1 MMRDRTRDGLGNYVE
16 AYLLSHFPRFW
27 RLVMAIPPLRRFA
40 NKFIISRAAGRVPS
54 RPYPF
59 SSMPSKGDSADPKI
73 AGYTSWESLTDRSW
87 FSRHLPPKELPIP
100 PPHLDKIETLFKVRP
115 EGPRLSEDSTILFMS
130 FAQWFADGFLMT
142 DQKDRRR
149 TPTSHQIDL
158 SPVYGLSRF
167 ETLALRVNSEAEG
180 QRGRLKTESV
190 NGEPYAPKLFDEGK
204 FNFEKPCFDETHA
217 VKSEFQALRPPLSFK
232 KNRQRRGLKPE
243 HAAALARTT
252 FAFGSERANVTP
264 FMAALNTLFLRE
276 HNRLAGALE
285 TAHPNW
291 DDERVFQT
299 ARNINIV
306 LLIKIVVEEYVNHIT
321 PYHFQLTADP
331 SVSWHAD
338 WNRPNWIPIEFNLLY
353 RWHSMTPDRFFIG
366 DECVPLGDILQN
378 NMHLTNCGLAGT
390 LMSAS
395 RQRSWQLGLFNTTD
409 PLIDVER
416 DTVDQSRINRIGSYN
431 DYREA
436 FGYPRVT
443 RFEQITDDP
452 LKIRRLRDLYGDVA
466 NIEFTVGL
474 LAEDVPP
481 RAAVPPL
488 TGRMVALD
496 AFSQALTNPLLAKEV
511 FNEQTF
517 SKEGMETILATKS
530 LKDILDRNL
539 APGQRRAQIGMT
551 YHQPAAAVA

>member
-1 MMRDRTRDGLGNYVE
+1 M
-16 AYLLSHFPRFW
+16 
-27 RLVMAIPPLRRFA
+27 
-40 NKFIISRAAGRVPS
+40 PS
-54 RPYPF
+54 R
-59 SSMPSKGDSADPKI
+59 GDSADLKI

-87 FSRHLPPKELPIP
+87 FSRHLPPKDLPVRP
-100 PPHLDKIETLFKVRP
+100 PLDNMETIFKVRP
-115 EGPRLSEDSTILFMS
+115 AGPILSDDSTILFMS
-130 FAQWFADGFLMT
+130 FAQWFTDGFLMT
-142 DQKDRRR
+142 DKEDRRR

-158 SPVYGLSRF
+158 SPVYGLSRS
-167 ETLALRVNSEAEG
+167 ETGALRVNSEAQG
-180 QRGRLKTESV
+180 QRGRLKNDSV

-204 FNFEKPCFDETHA
+204 LNFEDPCFDETHA

-232 KNRQRRGLKPE
+232 KNRLLRGLKPE

-276 HNRLAGALE
+276 HNRLANVLE
-285 TAHPNW
+285 AAHPNW

-321 PYHFQLTADP
+321 PYHFQLAADP
-331 SVSWHAD
+331 SVSWRAD

-353 RWHSMTPDRFFIG
+353 RWHSMAPDRFFIG
-366 DECVPLGDILQN
+366 DEGVPLADILHN
-378 NMHLTNCGLAGT
+378 NTYLTKYGLART

-409 PLIDVER
+409 GLIKVER

-436 FGYPRVT
+436 FGYPRAT

-452 LKIRRLRDLYGDVA
+452 LKINRLRDLYGDVD

-517 SKEGMETILATKS
+517 SKEGMEVIQATGK
-530 LKDILDRNL
+530 LQDILDRNI
-539 APGQRRAQIGMT
+539 ASGSRSTGIRMT
-551 YHQPAAAVA
+551 YHQIPAGVA